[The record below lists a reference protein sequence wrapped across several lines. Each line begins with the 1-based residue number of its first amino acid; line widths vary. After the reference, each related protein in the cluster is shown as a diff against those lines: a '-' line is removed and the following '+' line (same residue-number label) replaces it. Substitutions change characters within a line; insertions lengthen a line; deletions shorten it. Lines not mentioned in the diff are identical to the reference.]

1 MLVKITV
8 SLDTQVVI
16 TQPSPLRIK
25 AGAFVSIAVAF
36 TRGARI
42 IALSEGAVIEL
53 AVKPRNQWT
62 GGLLAYLNAFEL
74 ESGNIYTGIL
84 NCASLSLLSALGISD
99 SVPANDHAQL
109 EASAE
114 ITWTFNGLKF
124 RSSTFPLIIETP
136 LTDANPIPAPDPEV
150 YPPPATIALKSE
162 LPQLLDLAPYALK
175 SEIPVTG
182 TSAALD
188 VGVPNGVATLDA
200 DGKLVES
207 QLPGAFALKTE
218 IPVFATEDEAAD
230 GLRSDVVMS
239 PLDVVKWFE
248 ARLPGNAG
256 LALLGDDSWG
266 LPDLSA
272 YSGALAG
279 DGSNVSG
286 VTGIGLGSQFGLQ
299 FYDDGSGQWISGGP
313 IQVPSLM
320 GTDGASLTDD
330 VGVWRSS
337 SGIDAPWFSGDGA
350 ALSGVNAI
358 QLSSPYGASLYD
370 IGDGSWL
377 SNAGVTAPL
386 FAGSFTGDGSLLTG
400 LNELDPVFGAWLET
414 MPNISAFTNDA
425 GYLSEETEPQF
436 NEWLLSLAGDSGL
449 TIGGAFSCDSTKIS
463 SDGLGNI
470 QVSGSVTASSFF
482 GDGSQLTNIVIPAL
496 NSPYGSAIYDEGWGS
511 WHVTGNLSA
520 GTFFGSF
527 SGDGS
532 GLSNVYATPS
542 QLYSSYGYSIYDTG
556 SGNWHVDGEL
566 NANRF
571 SGAFVGDG
579 SGLYNV
585 SATPGELT
593 SSYGLRIY
601 DSGSGSWQ
609 VEGTVSAGRFY
620 GAFTGDGS
628 GLSNV
633 YATTSQLT
641 SPYGYSIY
649 DAGWGNWQVNGS
661 VTASHFSGD
670 GSGLYNVYA
679 TPSQLTSPYGYSIY
693 DTGWGNWSVNGNMS
707 ANRFYG
713 AFTGDGSGLSN
724 VYATPS
730 QLTSPYGSSIYDAGW
745 GNWQV
750 NGSVT
755 ASRFSGDGSGLYNV
769 YATPSQLTSPYGYT
783 IYDTGWGNWS
793 VNGTIS
799 ANRFYGAFT
808 GDGSGLS
815 NVYATPSQLN
825 SPYGYSIY
833 DAGWGNW
840 QVNGSITASHFSGDG
855 SGLSNVYATPS
866 QITSPYGYSI
876 YDTGW
881 GNWQVSGNM
890 SASTFYGAFSG
901 DGSGLYNVYATPS
914 QLTSPYGYSI
924 SDMGG
929 GNWQVLG
936 SLSSDSIYGSFS
948 GDGSFLQ
955 NVSAQNAYCD
965 EYGNCIFGSYAQ
977 QTGYYSWL
985 GAGTAD
991 LAYEADHASR
1001 ASSDDWGNQLYGAGN
1016 IQWDFFGGSP
1026 SPGDVATF
1034 DGANW
1039 RPAPAALVPLTVASA
1054 AERFGVTGLKTGG
1067 MVKQLDNRTVYLV
1080 LDPKDCGSE
1089 LGWVPIGPFILIPA
1103 NSESLAIDNMSP
1115 ALGDT
1120 ITCSTGSWSDN
1131 PTGYAYQWYRNG
1143 ESINDATSAS
1153 YTVMPED
1160 NGCSLQCVVSA
1171 SNAAGAGSDSV
1182 TIPLV
1187 SFPA

>member
-8 SLDTQVVI
+8 SLDTQAVI

-36 TRGARI
+36 TRGSRS
-42 IALSEGAVIEL
+42 IALFEGAVIEL

-84 NCASLSLLSALGISD
+84 NCTSLSLLSALGMSD

-162 LPQLLDLAPYALK
+162 LPELLDLAPYALK

-188 VGVPNGVATLDA
+188 AGVPNGVATLDA

-248 ARLPGNAG
+248 ARLPGDAG
-256 LALLGDDSWG
+256 LAFLGNDSWG
-266 LPDLSA
+266 LPDLSL
-272 YSGALAG
+272 YTGALAG

-286 VTGIGLGSQFGLQ
+286 VTGIGLTSQFGLQ
-299 FYDDGSGQWISGGP
+299 FYDNGSGHWISNGP
-313 IQVPSLM
+313 IQVPGLM

-330 VGVWRSS
+330 LGVWRSS
-337 SGIDAPWFSGDGA
+337 SGIDASWFSGDGA

-400 LNELDPVFGAWLET
+400 LNELDPVFTEWLET
-414 MPNISAFTNDA
+414 MPNISGFTNDV
-425 GYLSEETEPQF
+425 GYLSEEAEPQF

-449 TIGGAFSCDSTKIS
+449 TIGGAFNCDATKIS
-463 SDGLGNI
+463 SDGLGNLM
-470 QVSGSVTASSFF
+470 VAGGVTAASFF
-482 GDGSQLTNIVIPAL
+482 GDGSQLTNIVIPQL

-542 QLYSSYGYSIYDTG
+542 QLNSPYGFSIYDTG
-556 SGNWHVDGEL
+556 SGNWHVDGEM

-571 SGAFVGDG
+571 SGAFTGDG

-585 SATPGELT
+585 YATPSQLT
-593 SSYGLRIY
+593 SPYGSRIY
-601 DSGSGSWQ
+601 DSGGGNWQ
-609 VEGTVSAGRFY
+609 VEGVVSAARFY

-633 YATTSQLT
+633 YATLSQLN

-661 VTASHFSGD
+661 ISASHFNGDGSGLTNVYATPSQLTSPYGYSIYDMGWGNWSVNGNMSANRFYGAFSGDGSGLTNVYATPSQLTSPYGSSIYDSGWGSWQVNGTITASRFNGDGSGLSNVYATPSQLTSPYGYSVYDTGWGNWQMNGNLSASRFSGDGSGLYNVYATPSQLNSPYGYSIYDGGWGNWQVSGNLSASRFYGAFSGD

-693 DTGWGNWSVNGNMS
+693 DTG
-707 ANRFYG
+707 
-713 AFTGDGSGLSN
+713 
-724 VYATPS
+724 
-730 QLTSPYGSSIYDAGW
+730 
-745 GNWQV
+745 
-750 NGSVT
+750 
-755 ASRFSGDGSGLYNV
+755 
-769 YATPSQLTSPYGYT
+769 
-783 IYDTGWGNWS
+783 
-793 VNGTIS
+793 
-799 ANRFYGAFT
+799 
-808 GDGSGLS
+808 
-815 NVYATPSQLN
+815 
-825 SPYGYSIY
+825 
-833 DAGWGNW
+833 
-840 QVNGSITASHFSGDG
+840 
-855 SGLSNVYATPS
+855 
-866 QITSPYGYSI
+866 
-876 YDTGW
+876 
-881 GNWQVSGNM
+881 
-890 SASTFYGAFSG
+890 
-901 DGSGLYNVYATPS
+901 
-914 QLTSPYGYSI
+914 
-924 SDMGG
+924 G
-929 GNWQVLG
+929 GNWQVVG
-936 SLSSDSIYGSFS
+936 SLSSGSIYGSFN
-948 GDGSFLQ
+948 GDGRYLQ
-955 NVSAQNAYCD
+955 NVFAQSSYCD
-965 EYGNCIFGSYAQ
+965 EHGNGIVSSYAQ
-977 QTGYYSWL
+977 QTGYYIGLS
-985 GAGTAD
+985 AGTAD
-991 LAYEADHASR
+991 LAHEADHASR
-1001 ASSDDWGNQLYGAGN
+1001 ASSDNWGNQLYGAGN

-1026 SPGDVATF
+1026 SPGDVAAF
-1034 DGANW
+1034 DGTAW
-1039 RPAPAALVPLTVASA
+1039 RPAPATPVPLTVATA
-1054 AERFGVTGLKTGG
+1054 VERFGVTGLKTGG

-1103 NSESLAIDNMSP
+1103 NSEPLTVDNMSP
-1115 ALGDT
+1115 VLGDT
-1120 ITCSTGSWSDN
+1120 ITCSAGSWSDN
-1131 PTGYAYQWYRNG
+1131 PTGYSYQWYRNSEIIG
-1143 ESINDATSAS
+1143 GATSAA
-1153 YTVMPED
+1153 YTVVPED
-1160 NGCSLQCVVSA
+1160 NGGSLQCVA
-1171 SNAAGAGSDSV
+1171 LATNAAGTGSDSA